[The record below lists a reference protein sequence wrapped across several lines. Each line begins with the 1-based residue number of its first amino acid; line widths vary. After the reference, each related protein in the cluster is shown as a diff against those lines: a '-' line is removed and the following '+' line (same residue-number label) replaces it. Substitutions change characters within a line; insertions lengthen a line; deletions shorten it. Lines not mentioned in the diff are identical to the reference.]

1 MADVR
6 DAILEQRN
14 WLERL
19 VQKVPGFRGYFGSE
33 NRREADRLLRDFAV
47 KRLDRLVS
55 QLHDDNKRA
64 PLEELQQRRELITKL
79 ETARNELRFA
89 DQGYSGFFSEIK
101 WDRSELLDAVYERD
115 AEIVESVTALA
126 VTLES
131 GDWRVSDLRQEV
143 RLLGRAVSERRSSI
157 LGLVGEE

>member
-1 MADVR
+1 MAYVR

-19 VQKVPGFRGYFGSE
+19 VQKVPGFRGYFGNE
-33 NRREADRLLRDFAV
+33 NRREADRLLRQFAV

-55 QLHDDNKRA
+55 HLHDDNKRA
-64 PLEELQQRRELITKL
+64 PLEELQERRELITQL

-115 AEIVESVTALA
+115 LVIVESVTALS
-126 VTLES
+126 VTVES
-131 GDWRVSDLRQEV
+131 GDWRVSDLRREI
-143 RLLGRAVSERRSSI
+143 RLLGRTVSERRGSI
-157 LGLVGEE
+157 LELVGEE